1 MKRVLFA
8 AGTVLFCGFSFA
20 AETRSAPV
28 SIEANP
34 ADSLLWRTVKPGTR
48 SLWWANPSG
57 ADSARLTVEGLCR
70 TKSIDLAEGV
80 ESFAW
85 TAPELSTEKDED
97 VYTFRLEF
105 FKDGTLMSGETLEAR
120 GVGLVRGVGAQA
132 ETRVIANAEENSK
145 WAKASGR
152 KVVIP
157 LWDETLVAL
166 SHDETPVEVPA
177 LPGWYGCVVQSG
189 AATTLKVVTGAGTQV
204 TSFAGGS
211 DGLLLLV
218 R

>member
-1 MKRVLFA
+1 MKRVLFV

-34 ADSLLWRTVKPGTR
+34 ECSLLWRTVKPGAR
-48 SLWWANPSG
+48 SLWWTNPPG

-70 TKSIDLAEGV
+70 TKSVDLADGV

-105 FKDGTLMSGETLEAR
+105 FKAGALMSGETLEAQ

-132 ETRVIANAEENSK
+132 ETRVIANAEENGK
-145 WAKASGR
+145 WTKATGR

-157 LWDETLVAL
+157 LWDESLVAL
-166 SHDETPVEVPA
+166 SHDEIPVDVPA

-189 AATTLKVVTGAGTQV
+189 VTTTLKAVTGAGTQV
-204 TSFAGGS
+204 ASFVGGS
-211 DGLLLLV
+211 DGLLMLV